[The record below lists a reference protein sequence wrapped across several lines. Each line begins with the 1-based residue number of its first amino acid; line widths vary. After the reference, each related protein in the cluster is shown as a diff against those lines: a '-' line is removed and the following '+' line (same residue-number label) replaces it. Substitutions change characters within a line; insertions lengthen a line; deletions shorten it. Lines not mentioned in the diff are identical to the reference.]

1 MVKRMNK
8 RPRYPVVCLIL
19 GGALSVLVLYFLS
32 TVGNRHRLLLP
43 TAGAAFV
50 LLVLVLVKGDA
61 WQKMVA
67 GALLFVPSFGLVMTV
82 MD

>member
-1 MVKRMNK
+1 MDK
-8 RPRYPVVCLIL
+8 RPRYPVLCLIL
-19 GGALSVLVLYFLS
+19 GGALSVLVLSFLS
-32 TVGNRHRLLLP
+32 TVGNQHRLLLP

-50 LLVLVLVKGDA
+50 SLLPVLVKGDP

-67 GALLFVPSFGLVMTV
+67 GALLFVPSFGLLMAV